1 MRLRT
6 GHKTRKRL
14 FKAAAAICAAVM
26 VLSPCAAFADGFSSA
41 IYYGIPNFKTAE
53 ATGHYGCAS
62 TIYYGGYWQHTSVK
76 NSLDF
81 DQHQFHFE
89 GIPFRVLSDQEV
101 DASGKKTL
109 TLFAENLLFGST
121 YNTLVD
127 NSSPTPYGRYGQQIT
142 REDANKWAFERV
154 NPSTGETEIISSDIR
169 TALNNRTKTQTTAN
183 PTPGSG
189 GGDLGV
195 DLFVDSWGGFAGDA
209 FSDTEY
215 AAIATMNIDNSYYD
229 GTSLTTQD
237 KLYLLTIGDI
247 LPEGEHDLG
256 GYTAVGNGKY
266 GFNGK
271 IAEPAEGPNLP
282 DSVNARLTQAGQGS
296 TEWYGSVHGEYENYR
311 DSDPWATRSQ
321 HPVFSGAGSVWGAY
335 PYTEDISN
343 LNDGSSYGVRP
354 ALNLSLDDLPILFFT
369 AAGTVDYTSG
379 KYQNESGDNRWYYPA
394 QVTGGKSA
402 LGVGDG
408 FNLTGNGEETGYV
421 MTLKALNGKVAV
433 YNPLTRMSEGDKY
446 LGRPVVKTLSL
457 DGEGASGGTFYRVA
471 TTTDASAGTTA
482 GEILP
487 ETQDHDSLYISGFI
501 GRTTEDGGTEY
512 VNYGKVGHTTDA
524 EKKLNFGTQMVV
536 PEDGDYSL
544 TLYTEQA
551 NGIRMTDYAGE
562 FASTPFTMHVKDNKM
577 VGLTI
582 PANFNAA
589 ENSVELKNGFA
600 VTLGAHYTDIVTGE
614 EYNKYNQTFTAA
626 GTYIDE
632 VYTPEDPEYD
642 PANPGQTHPVYHGTS
657 GKIIA
662 DSSAGGSTI
671 GGAAIQKDSMLITAN
686 TLVIDG
692 GVAAAEG
699 ATLKNEGALGVSGE
713 ISAGDN
719 LTIENAGTAM
729 VLNKITAGED
739 AKISNADPEGI
750 TAIDGAVTAGANA
763 EIENGGLM
771 TFTGKVNA
779 GAGAKISSEGIMAFT
794 DSVSAGADA
803 EINNTGIMTFNS
815 LSVGENAQIS
825 NAGAVIFSG
834 EVTGAAGSLLN
845 NSGTAGAKV
854 AGLGIPVE
862 NSESGSLILEGG
874 TAEAPATLTQNISVA
889 SGKGSTAIDG
899 SVINKAEISG
909 DLLLI
914 NGADSVFSNAEN
926 GKISAAQFVNEGKVT
941 TNADSITSAEI
952 SSSGT
957 VTFTGGT
964 LNGNYTS
971 LGGVTNFNDNIING
985 KYTSK
990 GGTSNFAKGTK
1001 PVKFTGDV
1009 DLQYSRLNFTLDGV
1023 NAGDTMVESGK
1034 TINLRDTDVRIYQTE
1049 ARQIVE
1055 EGQTVTL
1062 INNAEKYVGTKDD
1075 PQLARVV
1082 PTTGMFDYLYGSY
1095 VEDNK
1100 LLLGVGEPVT
1110 TNPFQPVPPPPP
1122 PVIVKD
1128 QTKSFSEA
1136 RLALSAAINSAADL
1150 VEGQAMNNLSLEP
1163 GDWEAFAA
1171 MGGSRSKYD
1180 TGSDFTLNSFS
1191 AAAGLSNKI
1200 NDKITLG
1207 FFVEGGNGRYDT
1219 MNEFATDPR
1228 IVTSKGDFSY
1238 MGVGALVKA
1247 ESEKTAAGQLH
1258 AEASIRTGHIS
1269 GDYNSE
1275 NFNAEE
1281 SVRFDT
1287 SSSYVGAHAGLGYKW
1302 NITDDSTLD
1311 TYVKY
1316 LWSRQNGDSPIINGV
1331 RFDLDEISS
1340 RRLRAG
1346 FRYKQAKTENLK
1358 AYAGLAY
1365 EHEFAGTASGHVGEL
1380 KMLEPEI
1387 KGGSAMAEL
1396 GVQYQKQGSP
1406 WKLDLGLQ
1414 GFTGRKE
1421 SISANLGAWYEIDKL
1436 ARGGSTN
1443 AVEELRR
1450 QIQQLED
1457 EIAALKTANNALR
1470 TENAAIDEEIKALK
1484 IENLELRGRL

>member
-6 GHKTRKRL
+6 GHKTRRRL

-41 IYYGIPNFKTAE
+41 IYYGTPDFKTAE

-271 IAEPAEGPNLP
+271 VADPAEGPNLP
-282 DSVNARLTQAGQGS
+282 DSVNARLTEAGQGS
-296 TEWYGSVHGEYENYR
+296 TEWYGSVYGHYESYR

-321 HPVFSGAGSVWGAY
+321 HPVFSGVGYLWGVT

-343 LNDGSSYGVRP
+343 LGVGSSYGVRP

-379 KYQNESGDNRWYYPA
+379 KYQNTTGDDRWYYPA

-471 TTTDASAGTTA
+471 TTTDAAAGTTA

-524 EKKLNFGTQMVV
+524 DKKLNFGTQMVV

-544 TLYTEQA
+544 TLYTEQV
-551 NGIRMTDYAGE
+551 NGVRMTDYAGE

-671 GGAAIQKDSMLITAN
+671 GGAAIQKDSTLITAN

-692 GVAAAEG
+692 GVAAEEG
-699 ATLKNEGALGVSGE
+699 ATLKNENALGVTGE
-713 ISAGDN
+713 ISAADG

-729 VLNKITAGED
+729 VLNKITAAD
-739 AKISNADPEGI
+739 NAKILNSGADGK

-763 EIENGGLM
+763 EIKNAGLM
-771 TFTGKVNA
+771 TFTDKVTA
-779 GAGAKISSEGIMAFT
+779 GDNSK
-794 DSVSAGADA
+794 
-803 EINNTGIMTFNS
+803 INNTDTGFLIFS
-815 LSVGENAQIS
+815 KDLSVGEGAEIN
-825 NAGAVIFSG
+825 NAGAVIFTEKLGQNSG
-834 EVTGAAGSLLN
+834 TTGARFN
-845 NSGTAGAKV
+845 NSGTAAAKV
-854 AGLGIPVE
+854 SGLGIPVE
-862 NSESGSLILEGG
+862 NSENAKLILTGG
-874 TAEAPATLTQNISVA
+874 TAEAPAALTQNISAA
-889 SGKGSTAIDG
+889 SGKGSTQIGG

-914 NGADSVFSNAEN
+914 SGADAVFSNEEN
-926 GKISAAQFVNEGKVT
+926 GKISAAEFVNEGKVT

-952 SSSGT
+952 TSSGT
-957 VTFTGGT
+957 VAFTGGT

-971 LGGVTNFNDNIING
+971 YGGVTNFNDNIING
-985 KYTSK
+985 NYTSI

-1009 DLQYSRLNFTLDGV
+1009 DLRYSRLNFTLDGV
-1023 NAGDTMVESGK
+1023 NAGDTMVESDK

-1049 ARQIVE
+1049 ARQIVKDDE
-1055 EGQTVTL
+1055 TVTL

-1110 TNPFQPVPPPPP
+1110 TNPFQPVPPP
-1122 PVIVKD
+1122 VIVKD

-1150 VEGQAMNNLSLEP
+1150 VEGQAMDNLSLET
-1163 GDWEAFAA
+1163 GEWQSFAA

-1219 MNEFATDPR
+1219 MNEFTTDPR

-1247 ESEKTAAGQLH
+1247 ESEKTATGQLH
-1258 AEASIRTGHIS
+1258 AEASIRTGHIN

-1302 NITDDSTLD
+1302 NITDNSTLD

-1316 LWSRQNGDSPIINGV
+1316 LWSRQNGDSPVINGV

-1380 KMLEPEI
+1380 KMLEPDI

-1450 QIQQLED
+1450 QVKQLED

>member
-1 MRLRT
+1 MNLRT
-6 GHKTRKRL
+6 GHKTGKRL

-26 VLSPCAAFADGFSSA
+26 LLSPCAAFADGFSSA
-41 IYYGIPNFKTAE
+41 IYYGIPDFKTAE

-62 TIYYGGYWQHTSVK
+62 TIYYGGYWQHVSVRS
-76 NSLDF
+76 SLDQ

-89 GIPFRVLSDQEV
+89 GIPFKILSDQEV
-101 DASGKKTL
+101 DANGKKTL

-121 YNTLVD
+121 YNTRD
-127 NSSPTPYGRYGQQIT
+127 SSTGLYGRYGQQIT
-142 REDANKWAFERV
+142 SHDSNKWAFERV
-154 NPSTGETEIISSDIR
+154 NLSTGETEIISSDIR

-195 DLFVDSWGGFAGDA
+195 DLKVDSWGGFAGDA

-215 AAIATMNIDNSYYD
+215 AAIATMNVNNSYYD
-229 GTSLTTQD
+229 GTSLTTKD
-237 KLYLLTIGDI
+237 KLYLLTIEDI
-247 LPEGEHDLG
+247 LPEGIHVLG
-256 GYTAVGNGKY
+256 GYTVVGTGKY
-266 GFNGK
+266 GFNGRV
-271 IAEPAEGPNLP
+271 AEPAEGPNLP
-282 DSVNARLTQAGQGS
+282 DSLNARLTQAAQGS
-296 TEWYGSVHGEYENYR
+296 TKWYGSVYGQYENYR
-311 DSDPWATRSQ
+311 DSDPWVTRSQ
-321 HPVFSGAGSVWGAY
+321 HPISSGEGRVWGVT
-335 PYTEDISN
+335 PYTEDISAMN
-343 LNDGSSYGVRP
+343 EWGSYGVRP

-394 QVTGGKSA
+394 EVTGGKSA

-421 MTLKALNGKVAV
+421 MTLKALGGKVAV

-471 TTTDASAGTTA
+471 TTTDAAAGTTA

-512 VNYGKVGHTTDA
+512 VNYGKVGHTTDT

-536 PEDGDYSL
+536 PEDGDYNL
-544 TLYTEQA
+544 TLYTEQV
-551 NGIRMTDYAGE
+551 NGVRMTDYAGE

-626 GTYIDE
+626 GTYVDE
-632 VYTPEDPEYD
+632 VYAPEDPEYD
-642 PANPGQTHPVYHGTS
+642 PAHPELTHPVYHGTV

-671 GGAAIQKDSMLITAN
+671 GGAAIQKDSTLVTAN

-692 GVAAAEG
+692 SVAAAEG

-713 ISAGDN
+713 ISAAGG

-750 TAIDGAVTAGANA
+750 TAIDGAVTVGANA

-803 EINNTGIMTFNS
+803 EISNTGIMTFNS
-815 LSVGENAQIS
+815 LSVGENSQIS
-825 NAGAVIFSG
+825 NTGAVIFSG

-854 AGLGIPVE
+854 SGLGIPVE

-874 TAEAPATLTQNISVA
+874 TAEAPAALRQNISVA
-889 SGKGSTAIDG
+889 TGKGSTAIDG

-914 NGADSVFSNAEN
+914 NGADSVFSNEED
-926 GKISAAQFVNEGKVT
+926 GKISAAEFVNEGKVT

-971 LGGVTNFNDNIING
+971 LGGVTNFNNNTING
-985 KYTSK
+985 NYTSK
-990 GGTSNFAKGTK
+990 GGTSNFAKGAAA
-1001 PVKFTGDV
+1001 VKFKGDV

-1023 NAGDTMVESGK
+1023 NAGDTMVESDK
-1034 TINLRDTDVRIYQTE
+1034 TINLRDTDVRICQTE
-1049 ARQIVE
+1049 ARQIVKDDE
-1055 EGQTVTL
+1055 TVTL
-1062 INNAEKYVGTKDD
+1062 INNANDYVGTKDN

-1095 VEDNK
+1095 VEDSK
-1100 LLLGVGEPVT
+1100 LLLGVGAPVT
-1110 TNPFQPVPPPPP
+1110 TNPFQPVPP

-1136 RLALSAAINSAADL
+1136 RLALSAAINNAGDL
-1150 VEGQAMNNLSLEP
+1150 VEGQAINNLSLER
-1163 GDWEAFAA
+1163 GEWEAFAA

-1200 NDKITLG
+1200 NDTLTLG

-1247 ESEKTAAGQLH
+1247 ESEKTATGQLH

-1302 NITDDSTLD
+1302 NITDNSTID

-1316 LWSRQNGDSPIINGV
+1316 LWSRQNGDSPVINGV

-1346 FRYKQAKTENLK
+1346 FRYKQDKTENLK

-1365 EHEFAGTASGHVGEL
+1365 EHEFAGTASGHVDEHKL
-1380 KMLEPEI
+1380 LEPDI

-1406 WKLDLGLQ
+1406 WKIDLGLQ

-1436 ARGGSTN
+1436 ARGESTN

-1450 QIQQLED
+1450 QVKQLED
-1457 EIAALKTANNALR
+1457 EISALKTANNALR
-1470 TENAAIDEEIKALK
+1470 TENAAIDEEIKALR

>member
-1 MRLRT
+1 MNLRT
-6 GHKTRKRL
+6 GHKTRRRL

-41 IYYGIPNFKTAE
+41 IYYGTPDFKTAE

-89 GIPFRVLSDQEV
+89 GIPFRVLSDQDV
-101 DASGKKTL
+101 DKDGKKTL

-121 YNTLVD
+121 YNTRDASTGL
-127 NSSPTPYGRYGQQIT
+127 YGRYGQQMT
-142 REDANKWAFERV
+142 YADANKWAFERV
-154 NPSTGETEIISSDIR
+154 NPTTGETEIISSDIR
-169 TALNNRTKTQTTAN
+169 TALNNRTKTQTRAN

-215 AAIATMNIDNSYYD
+215 AAIATMNIDNQYID

-237 KLYLLTIGDI
+237 KLYLLTIEDI
-247 LPEGEHDLG
+247 LPEGEHNFHG
-256 GYTAVGNGKY
+256 NTVVGKGRY

-282 DSVNARLTQAGQGS
+282 DSVNARLTEAGQGA
-296 TEWYGSVHGEYENYR
+296 TYWYGSVHGSYESYR
-311 DSDPWATRSQ
+311 DSDPWATRSS
-321 HPVFSGAGSVWGAY
+321 HPLFGEGNVWGTN
-335 PYTEDISN
+335 PFNEDYD
-343 LNDGSSYGVRP
+343 DGIDARNVGNSYGVRP

-379 KYQNESGDNRWYYPA
+379 KYQNTTGDDRWYYPA

-408 FNLTGNGEETGYV
+408 FNLTGSGEETGYV

-433 YNPLTRMSEGDKY
+433 YNPLTRMSEGYKY

-457 DGEGASGGTFYRVA
+457 DGAGASGGSFYRVA
-471 TTTDASAGTTA
+471 TITDAAAGTTA

-524 EKKLNFGTQMVV
+524 DKKLNFGTQMVV
-536 PEDGDYSL
+536 PEDGDYNL
-544 TLYTEQA
+544 TLYTEQV
-551 NGIRMTDYAGE
+551 NGVRMTDYAGE

-642 PANPGQTHPVYHGTS
+642 PANPGQTHPVYHGTV

-671 GGAAIQKDSMLITAN
+671 GGAAIQKDSTLITAN

-692 GVAAAEG
+692 GVAAEDS
-699 ATLKNEGALGVSGE
+699 ATLKNEDALGVSGE

-729 VLNKITAGED
+729 VLNKITAAD
-739 AKISNADPEGI
+739 NAKILNSGADGK

-763 EIENGGLM
+763 EIKNAGLM
-771 TFTGKVNA
+771 TFTDKVTA
-779 GAGAKISSEGIMAFT
+779 GDNSK
-794 DSVSAGADA
+794 
-803 EINNTGIMTFNS
+803 INNTDTGFLIFS
-815 LSVGENAQIS
+815 KDLSVGEGAEIN
-825 NAGAVIFSG
+825 NAGAVIFTEKLGQNSG
-834 EVTGAAGSLLN
+834 TTGARFN
-845 NSGTAGAKV
+845 NSGTAAAKV
-854 AGLGIPVE
+854 SGLGIPVE
-862 NSESGSLILEGG
+862 NSENAKLILTGG
-874 TAEAPATLTQNISVA
+874 TAEAPAALTQNISAA
-889 SGKGSTAIDG
+889 SGKGSTQIGG

-909 DLLLI
+909 GLLLI
-914 NGADSVFSNAEN
+914 SGADAVFSNEEN
-926 GKISAAQFVNEGKVT
+926 GKISAKNFYNEGTVK

-952 SSSGT
+952 TSSGT
-957 VTFTGGT
+957 VAFTGGT

-971 LGGVTNFNDNIING
+971 YGGVTNFNDNIING
-985 KYTSK
+985 NYTSI

-1009 DLQYSRLNFTLDGV
+1009 DLRYSRLNFTLDGV
-1023 NAGDTMVESGK
+1023 NAGDTIVESGK
-1034 TINLRDTDVRIYQTE
+1034 TVSLRDADVRIYQTE
-1049 ARQIVE
+1049 ARQILKDD
-1055 EGQTVTL
+1055 QTLTL
-1062 INNAEKYVGTKDD
+1062 INNASDYVGTKDN

-1150 VEGQAMNNLSLEP
+1150 VEGQAMNNLSLET
-1163 GDWEAFAA
+1163 GGWEAFAA

-1219 MNEFATDPR
+1219 MNEFTTDPR

-1247 ESEKTAAGQLH
+1247 ESEKTATGQLH
-1258 AEASIRTGHIS
+1258 AEASIRTGHIN

-1346 FRYKQAKTENLK
+1346 FRYKQDKTENLK

-1380 KMLEPEI
+1380 KMLEPDI

-1436 ARGGSTN
+1436 ARGDRTN

-1450 QIQQLED
+1450 QVKQLED

-1470 TENAAIDEEIKALK
+1470 TENATIDEEIKALK